1 MSTPKPNINI
11 ELYKLNDTELI
22 SNPNQYSPSTIN
34 DCSLEA
40 LKEEFDAFERIDLQN
55 DSHRKELDL
64 MFPNWLILQAS
75 ERNLKRFMLMSRY
88 DSKNNTFIGG
98 CFENT
103 PDYCRLVSHKKRR
116 LSIGKWITRKG
127 THPNSSLFIII
138 YPDGK
143 PIYFIEGIH
152 DSHTA
157 TLLGINFVMIPYAG
171 YKNQDSTLIKKEVSG
186 RDVIFLVED
195 KAAYTCML
203 RLAKQ
208 IEDDAK
214 GIKLKNLGNTDRKID
229 LSDYVKNFNS
239 IKEVTDGLQDYR

>member
-1 MSTPKPNINI
+1 MSKLIPNINVS
-11 ELYKLNDTELI
+11 LFKLDGVDT
-22 SNPNQYSPSTIN
+22 STYRSSSEEDI
-34 DCSLEA
+34 C
-40 LKEEFDAFERIDLQN
+40 LKRLQKEFDAFERIDLQN
-55 DSHRKELDL
+55 DSHRKELNK
-64 MFPNWLILQAS
+64 MFPEWLMMQSSDLNI
-75 ERNLKRFMLMSRY
+75 KRLMAMSRY
-88 DSKNNTFIGG
+88 DSKNNTYVGG

-103 PDYCRLVSHKKRR
+103 PEYCNLVSFKKRR
-116 LSIGKWITRKG
+116 LAIGKWITRKG

-171 YKNQDSTLIKKEVSG
+171 YKNQDSTLIQKEVTG

-208 IEDDAK
+208 IEDNAK
-214 GIKLKNLGNTDRKID
+214 SIKLKHLGNTDRKID
-229 LSDYVKNFNS
+229 LSDYVKNFKS
-239 IKEVTDGLQDYR
+239 IKEVTDGLQD